1 MLSQGKDGLLRRVVE
16 VWKKDGKETRR
27 TVVRQQVVVRPKDT
41 VVMRA
46 ARDLPSRGGDWRHPL
61 HMRATAYDPGPRS
74 CGRYADGRTA
84 NGMRATKGVVAVDTR
99 VIPMG
104 TRLYIP
110 GYGFAIAA
118 DRGSAIKGLRID
130 LCFDT
135 YAEAKRFGSRRVDVY
150 ILR

>member
-1 MLSQGKDGLLRRVVE
+1 
-16 VWKKDGKETRR
+16 
-27 TVVRQQVVVRPKDT
+27 
-41 VVMRA
+41 
-46 ARDLPSRGGDWRHPL
+46 
-61 HMRATAYDPGPRS
+61 
-74 CGRYADGRTA
+74 
-84 NGMRATKGVVAVDTR
+84 MRATKGVVAVDTR

-135 YAEAKRFGSRRVDVY
+135 YAEARRFGSRRVDVY